1 MKKVLTLAACWA
13 VAAGVAPR
21 AGAQFA
27 PGPFRS
33 PLPGKAP

>member
-21 AGAQFA
+21 AGAQFG

-33 PLPGKAP
+33 PLPGTAP